1 MNGNHSL
8 NTPEDFDFQ
17 ISLLRLVTTAH
28 SEWGNPSGDSPERE
42 LETLGQIRQQNLRTS
57 R

>member
-17 ISLLRLVTTAH
+17 LSLLRLVTTAH